1 MSFFHTS
8 CLRTRALGHFLG
20 GSKHWYTTPRAAPC
34 SGSGN
39 LTGSVQWAGA
49 SVVYGVS
56 FCVWLIW
63 CPTCVA
69 WSQVLEVINIRL
81 ILIGVVHCK
90 FSSLQTGKVRKIFM
104 HRCLFRGGC
113 FWKALCEG
121 VCVQGCMC
129 LCVCAHVCVCV
140 CVIVCCVCACAYV
153 DNMSLNW
160 LGRVASVH
168 RLLYLDKPLPLI
180 STLWHRQGKN
190 TSAHRLFHYQ
200 GKTANAL
207 RPFLFLCAVVA
218 HPYQALLHVPHCVL
232 FPYIGKEQC
241 L

>member
-1 MSFFHTS
+1 MWWWRWWWSSWVFALSWFCCFLCWNCMDTWPWGSPCNSVCRGHFVCLAPMYLRLMKAYLAFLMSFFHTS

-20 GSKHWYTTPRAAPC
+20 GSKHWYTTPRADPC

-121 VCVQGCMC
+121 VCVCARVYVWTTC
-129 LCVCAHVCVCV
+129 L
-140 CVIVCCVCACAYV
+140 
-153 DNMSLNW
+153 
-160 LGRVASVH
+160 
-168 RLLYLDKPLPLI
+168 
-180 STLWHRQGKN
+180 
-190 TSAHRLFHYQ
+190 
-200 GKTANAL
+200 
-207 RPFLFLCAVVA
+207 
-218 HPYQALLHVPHCVL
+218 
-232 FPYIGKEQC
+232 
-241 L
+241 